1 MSYLRHDQFD
11 AASVE
16 AMLQAAGGYV
26 GPSEDLRPRVLEEA
40 RRLRSGG
47 QRRRRLTLAGG
58 SALAAV
64 VLLSAHAS
72 TLSQSL
78 SEATPS
84 QRVAQLVASSD
95 ATSKSTGEGL
105 WALVDAFFKVR
116 SEQAGAF
123 HPDSDA
129 PSSDAPYSDVSVGES
144 SESVAQMPTADGSF

>member
-1 MSYLRHDQFD
+1 MSYLRPDNFD

-16 AMLQAAGGYV
+16 AMLEAAGGYV
-26 GPSEDLRPRVLEEA
+26 APSEDLRPRVLEEA

-47 QRRRRLTLAGG
+47 QRRWRLTLAGG

-64 VLLSAHAS
+64 VLLSVQAS

-84 QRVAQLVASSD
+84 QRVAQLVESSHT
-95 ATSKSTGEGL
+95 TSKSTGEGL

-116 SEQAGAF
+116 SEQAEAF
-123 HPDSDA
+123 RPDSDA
-129 PSSDAPYSDVSVGES
+129 ISTDGPSTDAPIGQS
-144 SESVAQMPTADGSF
+144 SEGVAQMPAADGSF